1 MWRICA
7 LKRLL
12 VGFKRERELLSFAKN
27 WNIPTI
33 VVFTNTQ
40 YEAGEAFVKET
51 KGIIGEEWGFKGF
64 VKAYVRV
71 NSVAFSFMGM
81 KVPVKGLEELVAE
94 TEKYLSDAKEN
105 KKKHFLSIQKANI
118 QKRKQAMIEEC
129 KTIIHVASG
138 AAGAA
143 GLIPIPFSDALAIAP
158 IQAGMIYKMNDAFGM
173 DLDTSVGASLVAGL
187 LSVTAVAQVGRTLVN
202 GFLKFI
208 PVVGSVAGGATAAA
222 ITEGIGFAYLKV
234 LEKCFN
240 DETGEVNLPDEVG
253 MITSLF
259 KENYLNLDT
268 IKKLTQ

>member
-1 MWRICA
+1 M
-7 LKRLL
+7 
-12 VGFKRERELLSFAKN
+12 
-27 WNIPTI
+27 
-33 VVFTNTQ
+33 
-40 YEAGEAFVKET
+40 FVQESKA
-51 KGIIGEEWGFKGF
+51 IIDEEWGFKGF

-71 NSVAFSFMGM
+71 NSVAFSFRGIE
-81 KVPVKGLEELVAE
+81 VPIEGLEELVAE
-94 TEKYLSDAKEN
+94 TEKCLSDAKEN

-118 QKRKQAMIEEC
+118 QARKQAMIDES

-173 DLDTSVGASLVAGL
+173 DLDESVGASLVAGL
-187 LSVTAVAQVGRTLVN
+187 LGVTAVAQVGRTLAN
-202 GFLKFI
+202 GFLKSI
-208 PVVGSVAGGATAAA
+208 PGVGSVAGSATAVI

-240 DETGEVNLPDEVG
+240 DETGEVKLPAVDV
-253 MITSLF
+253 ITSLF